1 MPVGDEA
8 AKPGAGKRYNHHH
21 QHHHQHHHHHYHHT
35 IVVVVVIA
43 IIIVVVVI
51 LIAVIIIRDFKQR
64 RFRPR
69 TSTGSR
75 LFAKFGSVF
84 ALIFGQV
91 VSITA

>member
-21 QHHHQHHHHHYHHT
+21 HHHHT
-35 IVVVVVIA
+35 IVVVIVVIT

-75 LFAKFGSVF
+75 LSAKFGSVF

>member
-1 MPVGDEA
+1 MPVEDEA

-21 QHHHQHHHHHYHHT
+21 HHHHT
-35 IVVVVVIA
+35 IVVVIVVIT

-51 LIAVIIIRDFKQR
+51 LIAFIIIRDFKQR

-75 LFAKFGSVF
+75 FFAKFGSVF

-91 VSITA
+91 VSITT

>member
-21 QHHHQHHHHHYHHT
+21 HHHHHHT
-35 IVVVVVIA
+35 IVVVVVIT

-64 RFRPR
+64 RFRHARQPEVDF
-69 TSTGSR
+69 
-75 LFAKFGSVF
+75 LQNLAVF
-84 ALIFGQV
+84 LP
-91 VSITA
+91 

>member
-21 QHHHQHHHHHYHHT
+21 HHHNHHHHHT
-35 IVVVVVIA
+35 IVVVFVVIT

>member
-21 QHHHQHHHHHYHHT
+21 HHHHHHHT
-35 IVVVVVIA
+35 IVVVVVIT

-75 LFAKFGSVF
+75 LCAKFGSIF

-91 VSITA
+91 VSLIA

>member
-8 AKPGAGKRYNHHH
+8 AKPGAGKVYNHHHH
-21 QHHHQHHHHHYHHT
+21 QHHHHHHHHYHHT
-35 IVVVVVIA
+35 IVVVV
-43 IIIVVVVI
+43 IV
-51 LIAVIIIRDFKQR
+51 IAVIIIRDFKQR

-69 TSTGSR
+69 TSTESR

-84 ALIFGQV
+84 ALIFGEV

>member
-1 MPVGDEA
+1 MPAGDEA
-8 AKPGAGKRYNHHH
+8 AKLGAGKRYNHHH
-21 QHHHQHHHHHYHHT
+21 HNHHHHHHYHHT
-35 IVVVVVIA
+35 IVVVVVVIA
-43 IIIVVVVI
+43 IIFIVVVVI